1 MKPGPGGRAKL
12 GTSSALAS
20 LAAPTTGPSARRAR
34 ARQRVWEKVETRA
47 RFHTNREGTKT
58 VEAMETNADRACLG
72 LDVHKDTITATH
84 LGPGGK
90 TLRTWTVPT
99 TRRSVLALAKGAA
112 PAAPIVLEASTAGKA
127 VAFVLKEAGRELH
140 MAAPNKVAL
149 IAKAPIKTDAR
160 DSAAL
165 AHLYQAGFLPE
176 CYVPTPEIDRLRTLV
191 RARADLGYK
200 MTRIKN
206 QVHALVTRNLL
217 DEEMVGISD
226 WFGVGGIRKL
236 VTLPL
241 PEEEK
246 GHLALYLQQ
255 LTVLADQEETLH
267 AELARAAEERADVR
281 LLMTIP
287 GVDYYSA
294 LAIVAEIGD
303 IRRFPTKAQLCSLAG
318 VVPRADNS
326 GAKVSQHRSVKRGDM
341 VLKRFLCIA
350 VQGMLRSKQDTT
362 IKRFYAKK
370 AKSIGAPKAQ
380 VAAARKLACAI
391 WHMLSHNEAYRDA
404 DTELS
409 ERKVTKM
416 ERTATSEVALPTAR
430 DLESLGERLTGR
442 AVALER
448 LAREETHAG

>member
-1 MKPGPGGRAKL
+1 MMG
-12 GTSSALAS
+12 
-20 LAAPTTGPSARRAR
+20 
-34 ARQRVWEKVETRA
+34 
-47 RFHTNREGTKT
+47 
-58 VEAMETNADRACLG
+58 TNAERACLG

-99 TRRSVLALAKGAA
+99 TRRSVLALAKEAA

-149 IAKAPIKTDAR
+149 IAKAPVKTDER

-176 CYVPTPEIDRLRTLV
+176 CYVPTPEIDRLRSLV

-200 MTRIKN
+200 MTRTKN

-217 DEEMVGISD
+217 DEEMAGVSD

-236 VTLPL
+236 VVLPL

-255 LTVLADQEETLH
+255 LTVLADQEEALH
-267 AELARAAEERADVR
+267 GELARAAEERADVR

-287 GVDYYSA
+287 GVDY
-294 LAIVAEIGD
+294 
-303 IRRFPTKAQLCSLAG
+303 
-318 VVPRADNS
+318 
-326 GAKVSQHRSVKRGDM
+326 
-341 VLKRFLCIA
+341 
-350 VQGMLRSKQDTT
+350 
-362 IKRFYAKK
+362 
-370 AKSIGAPKAQ
+370 
-380 VAAARKLACAI
+380 
-391 WHMLSHNEAYRDA
+391 
-404 DTELS
+404 
-409 ERKVTKM
+409 
-416 ERTATSEVALPTAR
+416 
-430 DLESLGERLTGR
+430 
-442 AVALER
+442 
-448 LAREETHAG
+448 